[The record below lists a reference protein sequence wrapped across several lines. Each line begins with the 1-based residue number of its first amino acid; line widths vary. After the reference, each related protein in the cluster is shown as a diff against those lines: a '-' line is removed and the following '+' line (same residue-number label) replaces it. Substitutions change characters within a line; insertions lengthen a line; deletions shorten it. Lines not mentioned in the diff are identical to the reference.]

1 MSNYVHT
8 GYWIV
13 IMILIV
19 VALSIGV
26 SLDSE
31 RSKRIELEVE
41 NQKWS
46 ACFDSLISSLTEN
59 IAISLNSLDSLLAV
73 PPKDT
78 LSDREFIGV
87 QDSSEVT
94 ETYDTCVT
102 LTDAEAVADYVWR
115 RGCHKIGG
123 VLNVSPSD
131 SVWCFQCTRPTR
143 E

>member
-46 ACFDSLISSLTEN
+46 ACFDSLISSLTED
-59 IAISLNSLDSLLAV
+59 IAISLSSIDSLLAV
-73 PPKDT
+73 PPIDT
-78 LSDREFIGV
+78 ITIFKYDTIYLPDSTYWDLDSSYLWKVYDSLDQVV
-87 QDSSEVT
+87 QLRILDQIWEKPKYGIDSSEVT
-94 ETYDTCVT
+94 D
-102 LTDAEAVADYVWR
+102 D
-115 RGCHKIGG
+115 
-123 VLNVSPSD
+123 
-131 SVWCFQCTRPTR
+131 
-143 E
+143 